1 MLAVIKLR
9 LLGLKEDYKI
19 MLVMAVLALGMVYAF
34 SAGGGTYERV
44 VHITDMDQSEVSKQF
59 IRELSQEKEY
69 KVNVIGEKEGRQ
81 AIADGEGLAHIILP
95 KDFERSLSRN
105 DLALAFIS
113 SKNDVDTMGLKN
125 TVRGILTNLHANLIF
140 SQKTASQIGSIKE
153 NIDEEKLSQ
162 ALYEKIEKRYKLQNP
177 YTISEKSLSGGWSR
191 QDQILHNFIGFA
203 LLFSAYSIVFGIGEI
218 LNDKAYHTWD
228 RLLQTPVSIGKILL
242 GNTFTTLLVGF
253 IQMAIIFI
261 GGQVLFGI
269 EIGDHLVLVLI
280 TGFAYI
286 FSLTGLGL
294 FLASILK
301 NHSQLS
307 AVTPILLT
315 SFAMLGGCM
324 WPLEIVTSK
333 ILLGLSFITPHRWA
347 FEALESIMIRNLG
360 FNDIVMP
367 LSILIIMGLAL
378 IAGGGYMVGKAQ
390 AR

>member
-1 MLAVIKLR
+1 
-9 LLGLKEDYKI
+9 
-19 MLVMAVLALGMVYAF
+19 
-34 SAGGGTYERV
+34 
-44 VHITDMDQSEVSKQF
+44 
-59 IRELSQEKEY
+59 
-69 KVNVIGEKEGRQ
+69 
-81 AIADGEGLAHIILP
+81 
-95 KDFERSLSRN
+95 
-105 DLALAFIS
+105 
-113 SKNDVDTMGLKN
+113 
-125 TVRGILTNLHANLIF
+125 
-140 SQKTASQIGSIKE
+140 
-153 NIDEEKLSQ
+153 
-162 ALYEKIEKRYKLQNP
+162 
-177 YTISEKSLSGGWSR
+177 
-191 QDQILHNFIGFA
+191 
-203 LLFSAYSIVFGIGEI
+203 
-218 LNDKAYHTWD
+218 
-228 RLLQTPVSIGKILL
+228 
-242 GNTFTTLLVGF
+242 
-253 IQMAIIFI
+253 MAIIFI

-378 IAGGGYMVGKAQ
+378 IGGGGYMVGKAQ